1 MFLRAM
7 ERETHEDGATIISE
21 GEPGDKLYIVDN
33 GFLEVKIKGEFIRK
47 MERGAV
53 FGELALLYNAPR
65 SATIKCMGRCVLWSL
80 KRELFKYIQALAASA
95 EIVQRSKWL
104 VTSPDLAILTPL
116 DLSRLVL
123 MLFFL

>member
-1 MFLRAM
+1 
-7 ERETHEDGATIISE
+7 
-21 GEPGDKLYIVDN
+21 
-33 GFLEVKIKGEFIRK
+33 